1 MPSERAR
8 LIALLDQMQAAD
20 GAGAAALAQW
30 VASCADPRLRGGL
43 RVVQARDA
51 CHATL
56 AADRL
61 AALGAA
67 AESAPS
73 RNLLALLHVLAAPG
87 VGDRSKLAIL
97 IARFPLQPDDP
108 FVPLLG
114 AIVEDDETRA
124 LLETIADDDRVSLRW
139 LREVGS
145 APPVITGALDAD
157 DRALSASC
165 LDALAAAESASAA
178 VLDVWAARCGLPGL
192 RGGLRT
198 LAAREATHGRLCAE
212 RLAVLGVEPRA
223 RLSARC
229 QEAAV
234 TYFGHATVADE
245 DKLAT
250 VLARYP
256 VDDAAGAPV
265 LAMAERL
272 AADPETRELLRL
284 VAAAEVVTVAW
295 LRSYHAAL
303 AAGPTLLGG
312 RPASG

>member
-43 RVVQARDA
+43 RVLQSRDA
-51 CHATL
+51 CHARL

-61 AALGAA
+61 AALGVA
-67 AESAPS
+67 AEAAPS
-73 RNLLALLHVLAAPG
+73 RNLTALLHVLAAPG

-108 FVPLLG
+108 FVPLVG
-114 AIVEDDETRA
+114 AIADDDETRA

-139 LREVGS
+139 LRELGS
-145 APPVITGALDAD
+145 APPVIAGALDPD
-157 DRALSASC
+157 DRAEVASC
-165 LDALAAAESASAA
+165 LDALLAAEAASAA
-178 VLDVWAARCGLPGL
+178 VLDAWAARCGLPGL
-192 RGGLRT
+192 RGGLHT
-198 LAAREATHGRLCAE
+198 LAAREATHARLCAE
-212 RLAVLGVEPRA
+212 RLAALGMEPRA
-223 RLSARC
+223 RLSARH

-234 TYFGHATVADE
+234 TYFGHGAVVDE

-256 VDDAAGAPV
+256 TDDDAGAPV
-265 LAMAERL
+265 LAMADRL
-272 AADPETRELLRL
+272 AADPETRELLRV

-303 AAGPTLLGG
+303 VAGPTLAGD
-312 RPASG
+312 RPANG